1 MILEKEREEVSVP
14 AQQPAEAIPYEP
26 APSGA
31 APRKMIKCP
40 SKTGINMNKR
50 EKRTGE
56 MLTLVIGL
64 AVILLMAGLVPGSR
78 FGVMEQYRRLSEAQ
92 SAYGKVHSQLT
103 ACQEQLTD
111 YEQVLAE
118 YRSSSLDGMA
128 DSEGK
133 LVTVPRRDVLD
144 LVEDLMMPRGKV
156 LSVEILD
163 DAAEVEMSDMRLDQI
178 SEMFAVMEEQP
189 IVQSVELNVASTE
202 ENRAASVLSF
212 SVRIYLRPETEVAE

>member
-1 MILEKEREEVSVP
+1 MILEKEREEVSIP

-64 AVILLMAGLVPGSR
+64 AVILLMAG
-78 FGVMEQYRRLSEAQ
+78 
-92 SAYGKVHSQLT
+92 QLT

-202 ENRAASVLSF
+202 ENKAASVLSF
-212 SVRIYLRPETEVAE
+212 SVKIYLQPETEVAE

>member
-64 AVILLMAGLVPGSR
+64 AVILLMAGLVAR

-111 YEQVLAE
+111 YEQA
-118 YRSSSLDGMA
+118 G
-128 DSEGK
+128 G
-133 LVTVPRRDVLD
+133 VPEQLSGRHGGQRGRAGHRPPAGRAGSGGDPDDAPRQGALRRD
-144 LVEDLMMPRGKV
+144 PG
-156 LSVEILD
+156 
-163 DAAEVEMSDMRLDQI
+163 
-178 SEMFAVMEEQP
+178 
-189 IVQSVELNVASTE
+189 
-202 ENRAASVLSF
+202 
-212 SVRIYLRPETEVAE
+212 

>member
-64 AVILLMAGLVPGSR
+64 AVILLMAGLVAR
-78 FGVMEQYRRLSEAQ
+78 FGVMEQYKRLSEAQ
-92 SAYGKVHSQLT
+92 SAYGEVHSQLA
-103 ACQEQLTD
+103 ACQEKLTD
-111 YEQVLAE
+111 YELVLTE
-118 YRSSSLDGMA
+118 YRSCSLDGMT
-128 DSEGK
+128 EGEDQ
-133 LVTVPRRDVLD
+133 LITVSRQAVLD
-144 LVEDLMMPRGKV
+144 LVEGIMMPRGKV
-156 LSVEILD
+156 ISVNILD
-163 DAAEVEMSDMRLDQI
+163 DTADVEMSDMSLDQI
-178 SEMFAVMEEQP
+178 SAMFAVMEAEP
-189 IVQSVELNVASTE
+189 IVRSVELNMAATE
-202 ENRAASVLSF
+202 ENTASAQLNF
-212 SVRIYLRPETEVAE
+212 SVRIYLGPERAVEK

>member
-14 AQQPAEAIPYEP
+14 AQQPVEAIPYEP

-40 SKTGINMNKR
+40 SKMGINMNKR

-64 AVILLMAGLVPGSR
+64 AVILLMAGLVAR

-103 ACQEQLTD
+103 A
-111 YEQVLAE
+111 V
-118 YRSSSLDGMA
+118 RSS
-128 DSEGK
+128 
-133 LVTVPRRDVLD
+133 
-144 LVEDLMMPRGKV
+144 
-156 LSVEILD
+156 
-163 DAAEVEMSDMRLDQI
+163 
-178 SEMFAVMEEQP
+178 
-189 IVQSVELNVASTE
+189 
-202 ENRAASVLSF
+202 
-212 SVRIYLRPETEVAE
+212 

>member
-14 AQQPAEAIPYEP
+14 AQQPAETIPYEP

-64 AVILLMAGLVPGSR
+64 AVILLMAGLVAR

-103 ACQEQLTD
+103 ACQEQLM
-111 YEQVLAE
+111 AE

-202 ENRAASVLSF
+202 ENRAASILSF

>member
-1 MILEKEREEVSVP
+1 MILEKEREKVSVP
-14 AQQPAEAIPYEP
+14 VEQPAETIPYEP
-26 APSGA
+26 APVGA

-64 AVILLMAGLVPGSR
+64 AVILLMAGLVAR

-128 DSEGK
+128 GSEGK

-144 LVEDLMMPRGKV
+144 LVETLMMPRARYSP
-156 LSVEILD
+156 LRSWMTLP
-163 DAAEVEMSDMRLDQI
+163 RWRC
-178 SEMFAVMEEQP
+178 P
-189 IVQSVELNVASTE
+189 ICGWTRSPRCS
-202 ENRAASVLSF
+202 
-212 SVRIYLRPETEVAE
+212 P

>member
-64 AVILLMAGLVPGSR
+64 AVILLMAGLVAR

-92 SAYGKVHSQLT
+92 SAYGEVHSQLA
-103 ACQEQLTD
+103 ACQEKLTD
-111 YEQVLAE
+111 YELVLTE
-118 YRSSSLDGMA
+118 YRSCSLDGMT
-128 DSEGK
+128 EGEDQ
-133 LVTVPRRDVLD
+133 LITVSRQAVLD
-144 LVEDLMMPRGKV
+144 LVEGIMMPRGKV
-156 LSVEILD
+156 ISVNILD
-163 DAAEVEMSDMRLDQI
+163 DTADVEMSGMSLDQI
-178 SEMFAVMEEQP
+178 SAMFAVMEAEP
-189 IVQSVELNVASTE
+189 IVRSVELNMAATE
-202 ENRAASVLSF
+202 ENTASAQLNF
-212 SVRIYLRPETEVAE
+212 SVRIYLGPERAVEE

>member
-64 AVILLMAGLVPGSR
+64 AVILLMAGLVAR
-78 FGVMEQYRRLSEAQ
+78 FGVMEQYRRLSE
-92 SAYGKVHSQLT
+92 AYGKVHSQLT